1 MHRSWGQT
9 MKPPNKKGV
18 YMTQFS
24 TIVVVGTADQKS
36 KRYYDHVQIFSE
48 DTAFYAKKISPP
60 KLREGHGGRCF
71 DHVMDADVITM
82 PRFTNTGEQ
91 PEVHLKVRMIMD
103 VVWGNHFYF
112 QIGCQWYKFTDEHK
126 WGQKAYCRIK
136 NISVSRKAK
145 ALAFNARA
153 EAEKVTV

>member
-1 MHRSWGQT
+1 MHRSWGQPI
-9 MKPPNKKGV
+9 KPPNKKGGD
-18 YMTQFS
+18 MTQFS
-24 TIVVVGTADQKS
+24 TIVVGGTADQKS

-48 DTAFYAKKISPP
+48 DTAFYAKKIAPP

-82 PRFTNTGEQ
+82 PRFTNTEEQ

-112 QIGCQWYKFTDEHK
+112 RIGCQWYKFTDEHK

-136 NISVSRKAK
+136 NISVSRTAK
-145 ALAFNARA
+145 PLAFNARA

>member
-1 MHRSWGQT
+1 
-9 MKPPNKKGV
+9 
-18 YMTQFS
+18 MTQFS
-24 TIVVVGTADQKS
+24 TIVVVGTADQRS

-48 DTAFYAKKISPP
+48 DTAFYAKKIAPP

-82 PRFTNTGEQ
+82 PRFTNTEEQ

-112 QIGCQWYKFTDEHK
+112 RIGCQWYKFTDEHK

>member
-1 MHRSWGQT
+1 
-9 MKPPNKKGV
+9 
-18 YMTQFS
+18 MTDS
-24 TIVVVGTADQKS
+24 IT
-36 KRYYDHVQIFSE
+36 HLL
-48 DTAFYAKKISPP
+48 DT
-60 KLREGHGGRCF
+60 F
-71 DHVMDADVITM
+71 DHLIETLQEADFDADVITM

-112 QIGCQWYKFTDEHK
+112 QIGCQWYKFTDEYGK
-126 WGQKAYCRIK
+126 WGRKSFSGIK

>member
-1 MHRSWGQT
+1 
-9 MKPPNKKGV
+9 
-18 YMTQFS
+18 MTQFS
-24 TIVVVGTADQKS
+24 AIVVVGTADQKS
-36 KRYYDHVQIFSE
+36 KRYYDHVEVYSE

-60 KLREGHGGRCF
+60 KLMTGHGGRHF
-71 DHVMDADVITM
+71 AYVMDADVVIM
-82 PRFTNTGEQ
+82 PRFTNTDEQ
-91 PEVHLKVRMIMD
+91 PEVHLRVKMILD

-112 QIGCQWYKFTDEHK
+112 QIGYQWYKFTDEQGK
-126 WGQKAYCRIK
+126 WGKKSFSGIK

>member
-1 MHRSWGQT
+1 
-9 MKPPNKKGV
+9 
-18 YMTQFS
+18 MTQFS
-24 TIVVVGTADQKS
+24 TIVVVGTADQRS

-82 PRFTNTGEQ
+82 PRFTNTEKQ